1 MGKGC
6 AARANVL
13 RKLLGHHRHR
23 NAQKQELKVQH
34 GARGSLPPKA
44 EGKYNARHARGIT
57 FFRRARQWYD
67 PPFLPPPPV
76 RVARLISSAPP
87 SPLDGRSEVHL
98 TERGHLAKYKR
109 RARRLGPSERG
120 GKRFPHSVDG
130 PRSTFESPKS
140 SQVTAQ
146 RMSARHTTTTA
157 SGSLHSTPLHSALS
171 VCLPL
176 SR

>member
-67 PPFLPPPPV
+67 PPSPASRPRRPSYLF
-76 RVARLISSAPP
+76 RSSVP
-87 SPLDGRSEVHL
+87 S
-98 TERGHLAKYKR
+98 R
-109 RARRLGPSERG
+109 RA
-120 GKRFPHSVDG
+120 K
-130 PRSTFESPKS
+130 
-140 SQVTAQ
+140 
-146 RMSARHTTTTA
+146 
-157 SGSLHSTPLHSALS
+157 
-171 VCLPL
+171 
-176 SR
+176 